1 MKKRKNGMGR
11 KKKNRVGNVISVRV
25 TDHELENFREIM
37 KITRKSAS
45 TVMREAI
52 KLFLATAS

>member
-1 MKKRKNGMGR
+1 MGR